1 MLRDDLVAGPHTPIV
16 AYRDLFGNRCHRIL
30 APTREMRVER
40 WFHPYH
46 DAVETLLRERIRQ
59 RSMPVV
65 IAIHSMTP
73 VLYGRSR
80 PWPVALSSGADRRLS
95 DRILAALR
103 KPGDVLVG
111 DNEPYPLVDCS
122 IPFHALR
129 RGLLN
134 TQVEFRQDEIDSPVG
149 QQYWAMRLARI
160 LQSLQLI

>member
-1 MLRDDLVAGPHTPIV
+1 M
-16 AYRDLFGNRCHRIL
+16 RIQ
-30 APTREMRVER
+30 R

-65 IAIHSMTP
+65 IAIHSMSP
-73 VLYGRSR
+73 VLNRRSR
-80 PWPVALSSGADRRLS
+80 PWPIALSSDEDRRLS
-95 DRILAALR
+95 NLILAALR

-111 DNEPYPLVDCS
+111 DNEPYRVDPLVDYS